1 MQHPITIAWKQT
13 TRLHGFFHTAVVFHP
28 TGWKS
33 PCALIMLTL
42 MLAASPLQTSDAAP
56 GSMSKQQAYR
66 LLTDGNSPS
75 VSALPAGDREILLAK
90 LALDEGNLS
99 QAIRILSSARLEK
112 NKLAALLRAEAY
124 RRQSVAAARRAGHYA
139 HAVSSDIGKLQ
150 HARLN
155 VGLDQAEA
163 RLQAFIAGHT
173 LNHPV
178 STKPVAIAASTRSD
192 LMAGHTLSH
201 PVSTKPVAIAAST
214 PSNRLPVSVHQAV
227 QSWRKDWESLNADAY
242 LSHYHPGFRTKKHDY
257 KSWSSY
263 KRRINSHKKF
273 IKVKLSDL
281 RMLRGPEKISEG
293 EAILVAFKQQYES
306 SNYAV
311 NSRKQLYLVRKS
323 AGSKWL
329 ILFEGGVLP
338 SYHRSGTKVSNQIS
352 VNSKPVLAASKAG
365 AWAINLGS
373 FDSPI
378 KAEQMASGIKLT
390 GPQQPFVSSAEVSGK
405 AVHRVRIGLYQSRSE
420 AVEAMIRICPELSL
434 TNCWLEQVKK

>member
-1 MQHPITIAWKQT
+1 MQHTTTIAWKQT
-13 TRLHGFFHTAVVFHP
+13 ARLHGFFHAVVVFHA
-28 TGWKS
+28 TRWKS
-33 PCALIMLTL
+33 PCALIML
-42 MLAASPLQTSDAAP
+42 MLILATSPLQTSDAAP

-75 VSALPAGDREILLAK
+75 VRALPAGDREILLAK
-90 LALDEGNLS
+90 LALDEGRLS

-112 NKLAALLRAEAY
+112 NQLAALLRAEAY
-124 RRQSVAAARRAGHYA
+124 RLQSVAAARRAGHYA
-139 HAVSSDIGKLQ
+139 HAVSGDIGKLQ

-163 RLQAFIAGHT
+163 RLQAFMVRHT
-173 LNHPV
+173 QRHPV
-178 STKPVAIAASTRSD
+178 FAKPVAIAAS
-192 LMAGHTLSH
+192 M
-201 PVSTKPVAIAAST
+201 

-227 QSWRKDWESLNADAY
+227 QSWRKDWESRNADAY

-273 IKVKLSDL
+273 IKVKLSGL
-281 RMLRGPEKISEG
+281 KVLRGPEKIPEG

-306 SNYAV
+306 SNYAA

-329 ILFEGGVLP
+329 ILFEGEASRP
-338 SYHRSGTKVSNQIS
+338 YHPAGMKASNQIS
-352 VNSKPVLAASKAG
+352 ANSKPALTASKAG

-373 FDSPI
+373 FDSTI

-390 GPQQPFVSSAEVSGK
+390 GPQQPFVSSASVSGK
-405 AVHRVRIGLYQSRSE
+405 AVHRVRIGLYQSRSD
-420 AVEAMIRICPELSL
+420 AVEAMIKICPELSL
-434 TNCWLEQVKK
+434 TDCWLEQVKK

>member
-1 MQHPITIAWKQT
+1 MFI
-13 TRLHGFFHTAVVFHP
+13 
-28 TGWKS
+28 
-33 PCALIMLTL
+33 L
-42 MLAASPLQTSDAAP
+42 MLAISPLQTSDAAP

-75 VSALPAGDREILLAK
+75 VGALPTGDREILLAK
-90 LALDEGNLS
+90 LALDDGKLS

-112 NKLAALLRAEAY
+112 NQLAALLRAEAY
-124 RRQSVAAARRAGHYA
+124 RLQSVAAARRAGHYA
-139 HAVSSDIGKLQ
+139 HAVSGDIGKLQ

-163 RLQAFIAGHT
+163 RLQAF
-173 LNHPV
+173 
-178 STKPVAIAASTRSD
+178 
-192 LMAGHTLSH
+192 MAGHTQSR
-201 PVSTKPVAIAAST
+201 PVSAKPVAIAAST
-214 PSNRLPVSVHQAV
+214 PSTRLPVSVRQAV
-227 QSWRKDWESLNADAY
+227 QSWRKDWESRNADTY

-263 KRRINSHKKF
+263 KRRVNSHKKF
-273 IKVKLSDL
+273 IKVKLSGL
-281 RMLRGPEKISEG
+281 KVLRGPEKIPEG

-306 SNYAV
+306 SNYVA

-329 ILFEGGVLP
+329 ILFEGEASRP
-338 SYHRSGTKVSNQIS
+338 YHRAGTKISNQIS
-352 VNSKPVLAASKAG
+352 VNSKPVLTASKAG

-373 FDSPI
+373 FDSTI
-378 KAEQMASGIKLT
+378 NAEQMASGIKLT
-390 GPQQPFVSSAEVSGK
+390 GPQQPFVSSASIGGK

-434 TNCWLEQVKK
+434 TDCWLEQVKK